1 MIIFK
6 GVLAFFEY
14 FFLKLA
20 NFIYFLNFTYLVFYH
35 WDKKQKESLWK
46 WPFFYL
52 VNLSTS
58 WNFILQNTGL
68 QVLLLHEW
76 IKSLNFVNFRY
87 NEVSM
92 LLLIDS
98 KKTGIELETS
108 SNNLLPDLAEYVHGV
123 VLSGSL
129 NFEIRI
135 VFFHYLLRYCSLLF
149 DNEKKILKR
158 KTIVKTKTTLKRRK
172 TI

>member
-1 MIIFK
+1 
-6 GVLAFFEY
+6 
-14 FFLKLA
+14 
-20 NFIYFLNFTYLVFYH
+20 
-35 WDKKQKESLWK
+35 
-46 WPFFYL
+46 
-52 VNLSTS
+52 
-58 WNFILQNTGL
+58 
-68 QVLLLHEW
+68 
-76 IKSLNFVNFRY
+76 
-87 NEVSM
+87 M

-135 VFFHYLLRYCSLLF
+135 AFFLLQYCSLLF

-158 KTIVKTKTTLKRRK
+158 KTIVKTKTTLKRK
-172 TI
+172 TM

>member
-1 MIIFK
+1 
-6 GVLAFFEY
+6 
-14 FFLKLA
+14 
-20 NFIYFLNFTYLVFYH
+20 
-35 WDKKQKESLWK
+35 
-46 WPFFYL
+46 
-52 VNLSTS
+52 
-58 WNFILQNTGL
+58 
-68 QVLLLHEW
+68 
-76 IKSLNFVNFRY
+76 
-87 NEVSM
+87 M

-135 VFFHYLLRYCSLLF
+135 VFFHYLLKYCSLLF
-149 DNEKKILKR
+149 NNEKKIVKR

-172 TI
+172 TM